1 MSDESFVCREEVCV
15 TCADLAVPGIV
26 VCLLEDDMAVVRGD
40 DGLSREVSIALVTA
54 RVGDVV
60 LLHADEAIAVMPR
73 D

>member
-15 TCADLAVPGIV
+15 TCADLAVPGTV